1 MTSSR
6 ETNKALV
13 TDLKEMEI
21 YNLPDKE
28 FKIIILKKLDE
39 RQNTGRQLNKIRK
52 TMHEQKQKKE
62 ENTSIIQKKSIKPQN
77 EKQKEKERN
86 EEEIQNQLENKV

>member
-6 ETNKALV
+6 KTNKALV

-52 TMHEQKQKKE
+52 TMHEQNK
-62 ENTSIIQKKSIKPQN
+62 NF
-77 EKQKEKERN
+77 N
-86 EEEIQNQLENKV
+86 EEVETIKKNHAEILQLKNTMTELKNSIENLTKKA